1 MYCCCP
7 SSPFLSSCPV
17 IGNIGCAQPCM
28 TENTIVS
35 EKRPSAVAVQ
45 CTKCNA
51 SLHLQIKET
60 VGEGGDCEESRPCA
74 GGQVIKQNAEM
85 WCLS

>member
-1 MYCCCP
+1 
-7 SSPFLSSCPV
+7 
-17 IGNIGCAQPCM
+17 M

-51 SLHLQIKET
+51 SLHLQIKEI
-60 VGEGGDCEESRPCA
+60 VGEGGDFEESMPCA
-74 GGQVIKQNAEM
+74 GG
-85 WCLS
+85 